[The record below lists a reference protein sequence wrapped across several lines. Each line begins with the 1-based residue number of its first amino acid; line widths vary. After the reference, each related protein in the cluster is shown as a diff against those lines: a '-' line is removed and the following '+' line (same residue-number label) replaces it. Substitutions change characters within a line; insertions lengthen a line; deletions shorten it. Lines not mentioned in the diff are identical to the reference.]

1 VAIFAACAVAVGLRV
16 VVPDVW
22 KSNWVSHLGWRGGEI
37 SEVVAAD
44 VGWDEVSFF
53 CKTFVG
59 ST

>member
-1 VAIFAACAVAVGLRV
+1 V

-22 KSNWVSHLGWRGGEI
+22 KSNWVSHLGWREGEI

-44 VGWDEVSFF
+44 VGWDEVSVL